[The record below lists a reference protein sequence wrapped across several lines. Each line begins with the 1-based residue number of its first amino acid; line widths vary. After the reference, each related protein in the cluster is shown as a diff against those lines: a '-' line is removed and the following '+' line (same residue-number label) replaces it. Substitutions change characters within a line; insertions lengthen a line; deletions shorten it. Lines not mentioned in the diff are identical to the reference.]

1 MTITLLLIILIWFSA
16 CSHEDQTPIPYLSI
30 TLEDGGELNERMINI
45 PYGGDVVNIIVKS
58 NSLWQAECAAEWV
71 DISSTSGTGDGIIRL
86 SIDQAE
92 KSRSTAV
99 AIHLT
104 EYAQIKSSFDIIQ
117 HVSTPETPPSE
128 DNPLQPDDT
137 PDDTPEQKPNEK
149 PNDTPNEEPNEEPK
163 DNPEEEENTQKGK
176 YIEINKLSQLSAGE
190 YYIGGYQ
197 DGALHLAT
205 GEMHI
210 GHCRTSRYAITE
222 DGDLVTSESY
232 AAATVTLEAATEN
245 GYYIRFDSGY
255 LSATAAGAGK
265 LVLTSDKSKYWL
277 FSAHANGGF
286 VVRQQGNIDV
296 QIIISPKA
304 KDGALLRSVAGDE
317 EGNAIVLF
325 RKNE

>member
-1 MTITLLLIILIWFSA
+1 MTITLLLIILISFSA
-16 CSHEDQTPIPYLSI
+16 CSHEDQTPIPTLSI

-45 PYGGDVVNIIVKS
+45 PDSGDMVNIIVNS
-58 NSLWQAECAAEWV
+58 NSPWQAECAAEWV

-86 SIDQAE
+86 SIDHAE
-92 KSRSTAV
+92 KSRSTVV

-137 PDDTPEQKPNEK
+137 PDDTPEQK

-205 GEMHI
+205 GDMHI
-210 GHCRTSRYAITE
+210 GHCRTSRYTIAE

-245 GYYIRFDSGY
+245 GYYIRFDGGY

-277 FSAHANGGF
+277 FSTHANGGF
-286 VVRQQGNIDV
+286 VVRQQGDIDV

-304 KDGALLRSVAGDE
+304 KDGALLRSVAGEE

>member
-45 PYGGDVVNIIVKS
+45 PDSGDMVNIIVNS
-58 NSLWQAECAAEWV
+58 NSPWQAECAAEWV

-99 AIHLT
+99 TIHLT

-137 PDDTPEQKPNEK
+137 PDDTPEQKPNDT
-149 PNDTPNEEPNEEPK
+149 PNDTPNEEPKEEPK

-205 GEMHI
+205 GEMYI
-210 GHCRTSRYAITE
+210 GHCRTSRYTITE
-222 DGDLVTSESY
+222 DRDLVTSESY

-245 GYYIRFDSGY
+245 GYYIRFDGGY

-286 VVRQQGNIDV
+286 VVRQQGDIDV

-304 KDGALLRSVAGDE
+304 KDGALLRSIAGDE

>member
-1 MTITLLLIILIWFSA
+1 MTITLLLIIIISFSA

-30 TLEDGGELNERMINI
+30 TLEDGWELNERMINI
-45 PYGGDVVNIIVKS
+45 PDSGDMVNIIVNS
-58 NSLWQAECAAEWV
+58 NSPWQAECAAEWV

-128 DNPLQPDDT
+128 DNPLQPDNT
-137 PDDTPEQKPNEK
+137 PDDTPEQK

-205 GEMHI
+205 GEMYI

-245 GYYIRFDSGY
+245 GYYIRFDGGY

-286 VVRQQGNIDV
+286 VVRQQGDIDV

>member
-1 MTITLLLIILIWFSA
+1 MTITLLLIILISFSA

-30 TLEDGGELNERMINI
+30 TLEDGVELNERMINI
-45 PYGGDVVNIIVKS
+45 PDSGDMVNIIVKS
-58 NSLWQAECAAEWV
+58 NSPWQAECAAEWV

-137 PDDTPEQKPNEK
+137 PDDTPEQKPN
-149 PNDTPNEEPNEEPK
+149 DTPNEEPNEEPK

-205 GEMHI
+205 GEMYI

-245 GYYIRFDSGY
+245 GYYIRFDGGY

-265 LVLTSDKSKYWL
+265 LVFTSDKSKYWL

-286 VVRQQGNIDV
+286 MVRQQGDIDV

>member
-1 MTITLLLIILIWFSA
+1 MTITLLLIILISFSA

-45 PYGGDVVNIIVKS
+45 PDSGDIVNIIVKS
-58 NSLWQAECAAEWV
+58 NSPWQAECAAEWV

-99 AIHLT
+99 TIHLT

-137 PDDTPEQKPNEK
+137 PDDTPEQK

-205 GEMHI
+205 GEMYI
-210 GHCRTSRYAITE
+210 GHCRTSRYTITE

-245 GYYIRFDSGY
+245 GYYIQFDGGY

-265 LVLTSDKSKYWL
+265 LVFTSDKSKHWL

-286 VVRQQGNIDV
+286 VVRQQGDIDV

>member
-1 MTITLLLIILIWFSA
+1 MTITLLLIILISFSA

-45 PYGGDVVNIIVKS
+45 PDSGDMVNIIVNS
-58 NSLWQAECAAEWV
+58 NSPWQAECAAEWV

-86 SIDQAE
+86 SIDHAE
-92 KSRSTAV
+92 KSRSTVV

-137 PDDTPEQKPNEK
+137 PDDTPEQK

-205 GEMHI
+205 GDMHI
-210 GHCRTSRYAITE
+210 GHCRTSRYTIAE

-245 GYYIRFDSGY
+245 GYYIRFDGGY

-277 FSAHANGGF
+277 FSTHANGGF
-286 VVRQQGNIDV
+286 VVRQQGDIDV

-304 KDGALLRSVAGDE
+304 KDGALLRSVAGEE

>member
-1 MTITLLLIILIWFSA
+1 MTITLLLIILISFSA
-16 CSHEDQTPIPYLSI
+16 CSHENQTPIPYLSI

-45 PYGGDVVNIIVKS
+45 PDSGDVVNIIVKS
-58 NSLWQAECAAEWV
+58 NSPWQAECAAEWV

-92 KSRSTAV
+92 KSRSTV
-99 AIHLT
+99 VTIHLT

-128 DNPLQPDDT
+128 DNPLQPDNT
-137 PDDTPEQKPNEK
+137 PDDTPEQK

-205 GEMHI
+205 GEMYI
-210 GHCRTSRYAITE
+210 GHCRTSRYTITE
-222 DGDLVTSESY
+222 DGDLVPSESY

-245 GYYIRFDSGY
+245 GYYIRFDGGY

-286 VVRQQGNIDV
+286 VVRQQGDIDV

>member
-1 MTITLLLIILIWFSA
+1 MTITLLLIILISFSA

-45 PYGGDVVNIIVKS
+45 PDSGDMVNIIVNS
-58 NSLWQAECAAEWV
+58 NSPWQAECAAEWV

-86 SIDQAE
+86 SIDHAE
-92 KSRSTAV
+92 KSRSTVV

-137 PDDTPEQKPNEK
+137 PDDTPEQK

-205 GEMHI
+205 GDMHI
-210 GHCRTSRYAITE
+210 GHCRTSRYTIAE

-245 GYYIRFDSGY
+245 GYYIRFDGGY

-277 FSAHANGGF
+277 FSTHANGGF
-286 VVRQQGNIDV
+286 VVRQQGDIDV

-304 KDGALLRSVAGDE
+304 KDGALLRSVAGE
-317 EGNAIVLF
+317 EEVNAIVLF

>member
-1 MTITLLLIILIWFSA
+1 MTITLLLIILISFSA
-16 CSHEDQTPIPYLSI
+16 CSHEGQTPIPYLSI
-30 TLEDGGELNERMINI
+30 TLEDGVELTERMINI
-45 PYGGDVVNIIVKS
+45 PDNGDVVNIIVNS
-58 NSLWQAECAAEWV
+58 NSPWQAECAAEWV

-117 HVSTPETPPSE
+117 HVSTPEAPPSE

-137 PDDTPEQKPNEK
+137 PDDTPEQKPNDT

-210 GHCRTSRYAITE
+210 GHCRTSRYTITE

-245 GYYIRFDSGY
+245 GYYIRFDGGY

-265 LVLTSDKSKYWL
+265 LVFTSDKSKYWL
-277 FSAHANGGF
+277 FSTHANGGF
-286 VVRQQGNIDV
+286 VVRQQGDIDV

-317 EGNAIVLF
+317 EGNAIVMF

>member
-1 MTITLLLIILIWFSA
+1 MTITLLLIILISFSA

-45 PYGGDVVNIIVKS
+45 PDSGDMVNIIVNS
-58 NSLWQAECAAEWV
+58 NSPWQAECAAEWV

-99 AIHLT
+99 TIHLT

-137 PDDTPEQKPNEK
+137 PDDTPEQKPNDT

-176 YIEINKLSQLSAGE
+176 YI
-190 YYIGGYQ
+190 
-197 DGALHLAT
+197 
-205 GEMHI
+205 
-210 GHCRTSRYAITE
+210 
-222 DGDLVTSESY
+222 
-232 AAATVTLEAATEN
+232 
-245 GYYIRFDSGY
+245 
-255 LSATAAGAGK
+255 
-265 LVLTSDKSKYWL
+265 
-277 FSAHANGGF
+277 
-286 VVRQQGNIDV
+286 
-296 QIIISPKA
+296 
-304 KDGALLRSVAGDE
+304 
-317 EGNAIVLF
+317 
-325 RKNE
+325 

>member
-1 MTITLLLIILIWFSA
+1 MTITLLLIILISFSA
-16 CSHEDQTPIPYLSI
+16 CSHENQTPIPYLSI

-45 PYGGDVVNIIVKS
+45 PDSGDMVNIIVKS
-58 NSLWQAECAAEWV
+58 NSPWQTECAAEWV

-86 SIDQAE
+86 SIDHAE

-99 AIHLT
+99 TIHLT

-137 PDDTPEQKPNEK
+137 PDDTPQQK

-163 DNPEEEENTQKGK
+163 DNPEEEGNTQKGK

-210 GHCRTSRYAITE
+210 GHCRTSRYTITE

-245 GYYIRFDSGY
+245 GYYIRFDGGY

-265 LVLTSDKSKYWL
+265 LVFTSDKSKYWL

-286 VVRQQGNIDV
+286 VVRQQGDIDV

>member
-1 MTITLLLIILIWFSA
+1 MTITLLLIILISFSA

-45 PYGGDVVNIIVKS
+45 PDSGDMVNIIVNS
-58 NSLWQAECAAEWV
+58 NSPWQAECAAEWV

-92 KSRSTAV
+92 KSRSTV
-99 AIHLT
+99 VTIHLT

-137 PDDTPEQKPNEK
+137 PDDTPEQKPNDT
-149 PNDTPNEEPNEEPK
+149 PNDTPNEEPK

-245 GYYIRFDSGY
+245 GYYIRFDGSY

-286 VVRQQGNIDV
+286 VVRQQGDIDV

>member
-1 MTITLLLIILIWFSA
+1 MTITLLLIILISFSA

-30 TLEDGGELNERMINI
+30 TLEDGVELNERMINI
-45 PYGGDVVNIIVKS
+45 PDSGDMVNIIVNS
-58 NSLWQAECAAEWV
+58 NSPWQAECAAEWV

-137 PDDTPEQKPNEK
+137 PDDTPEQKPN
-149 PNDTPNEEPNEEPK
+149 DTPNEEPNEEPK

-205 GEMHI
+205 GEMYI

-232 AAATVTLEAATEN
+232 VAATVTLEAATEN
-245 GYYIRFDSGY
+245 GYYIRFDGGY

-286 VVRQQGNIDV
+286 VVRQQGDIDV

>member
-1 MTITLLLIILIWFSA
+1 MTITLLLIILISFSA

-30 TLEDGGELNERMINI
+30 TLEDGGELNEHMINI
-45 PYGGDVVNIIVKS
+45 PDSGDMVNIIVNS
-58 NSLWQAECAAEWV
+58 NSPWQAECAAEWV

-99 AIHLT
+99 TIHLT

-137 PDDTPEQKPNEK
+137 PDDTPEQKPNDT
-149 PNDTPNEEPNEEPK
+149 PNDTPNEEPK

-222 DGDLVTSESY
+222 DEDLVTSEST

-245 GYYIRFDSGY
+245 GYYIRFDGGY

-286 VVRQQGNIDV
+286 VVRQQGDIDV

-325 RKNE
+325 RKNK